1 MRQRR
6 ARPGFTLVEILVVLA
21 IIATLLSLVAPR
33 YFQTLDRSRETVLRH
48 DLTVMRDAIDKY
60 YSDTGVYPDTLDDLV
75 ERRYLR
81 AVPVDPTT
89 GNARRVLSQE
99 WWDKQR
105 EIAEELERNLAGRP
119 YPDVRELIDAGR
131 D

>member
-6 ARPGFTLVEILVVLA
+6 APLGFTLVEILVVLA

-89 GNARRVLSQE
+89 GSWETWLLIPPADPQALGNVYDVRS
-99 WWDKQR
+99 
-105 EIAEELERNLAGRP
+105 GS
-119 YPDVRELIDAGR
+119 PDVAEDGSYYA
-131 D
+131 DW